1 MDTGIARESDSPLFD
16 IRGRSFWITLGK
28 ASLPQLHLYGI
39 PKMLPNHLKWLVSD
53 LFGQVS
59 RDLLGGVEHA
69 AGGPRGHHLAREP
82 HRSGHSGLTGREGRS
97 EHRMG
102 RSSHPNVPTTL
113 PTDLG

>member
-1 MDTGIARESDSPLFD
+1 MDTGIAREGDAPLFD

-28 ASLPQLHLYGI
+28 VSLPQLNLYSI
-39 PKMLPNHLKWLVSD
+39 SEMLPNHLKRLIGD

-59 RDLLGGVEHA
+59 RDLLGGMEHA

-82 HRSGHSGLTGREGRS
+82 HRSRHSGLARREGRS

-102 RSSHPNVPTTL
+102 RTSHLNVPTTL
-113 PTDLG
+113 PGELG